1 MWLRARGLSVYKQC
15 PSILSSCLD
24 AASEDRVLGMSLVL
38 TTVEEGDR
46 KKCRVLRTHII
57 VWVLA
62 ELSASVLHSRPLDP
76 FSNAVV
82 FFTLH
87 LSTVSAVLM
96 GLSGTD

>member
-1 MWLRARGLSVYKQC
+1 M
-15 PSILSSCLD
+15 
-24 AASEDRVLGMSLVL
+24 
-38 TTVEEGDR
+38 

-76 FSNAVV
+76 LSNAVV
-82 FFTLH
+82 FFPLR
-87 LSTVSAVLM
+87 LSTVWAVLT